1 MQSINTM
8 NTSFEGSPSA
18 VVWRRSTKKPSPI
31 AAWLFGAVTRLDRFG
46 GLYEKARGGGAKEFV
61 ERILA
66 GLEVEGQVVR
76 GSMEQIP
83 REGPLLI
90 VANHPFGGIEGL
102 VLLKLL
108 MQVRPDVK
116 IMANQLLEQLA
127 ELRANMIFVNPFG
140 GGEATA
146 RNVAPLRQCLRWLKQ
161 GGALGMFPAG
171 EVAHF
176 DLKAMKVR
184 ESGWHPSMALL
195 LRHSRASVL
204 PVFFEGANGPL
215 FQVAGLVSPVLRTAL
230 LPREVLSKAGQT
242 IRMRIGKT
250 VPFEK
255 LDSLR
260 NDEEM
265 AHYLRMRVNVLGAEC
280 RRRHGIRLP
289 AWPRR
294 RTEAVA
300 EAVQAERM
308 KVEVKR
314 LPEDQKLV
322 SAGDYQVFIAAAGQI
337 PGVLREI
344 GRLREITF
352 REAGEGTGLNLD
364 LDRFDGFYQHLF
376 VWKQETAEVV
386 GAYRLG
392 LTDKIIPQYGLDGLY
407 TRTLFKYGWEFMAAL
422 DPAIEIGRSFVRK
435 EYQRKHLP
443 LLLLWKGIGRFVAD
457 HPKYHRL
464 FGTVSM
470 SNAYSKTSRDLVAS
484 FYAQENGGKS
494 DAKMVRPRVPVRINR
509 ELMGDVRAGRCRIP
523 DLEALSDMVSEV
535 EADGKG
541 IPVLMRQ
548 YHKLGGRVLACNV
561 DPKFNMA
568 MDAMLEVDLLG
579 ADRRLLELYMGE
591 RTGEYLAFH
600 AEKPVQQARCA

>member
-1 MQSINTM
+1 MGWRNSKLE
-8 NTSFEGSPSA
+8 SSPVA
-18 VVWRRSTKKPSPI
+18 T
-31 AAWLFGAVTRLDRFG
+31 WLFGAVTQLDRLG
-46 GLYEKARGGGAKEFV
+46 GLYEKARGGDAKDFA

-66 GLEVEGQVVR
+66 GLEVEGAVVR
-76 GSMEQIP
+76 GSVEGIP
-83 REGPLLI
+83 REGPLLV

-102 VLLKLL
+102 VLLNLL

-116 IMANQLLEQLA
+116 IMANQMLEQLS
-127 ELRANMIFVNPFG
+127 ELRPNMIFVNPFG
-140 GGEATA
+140 GGEAA
-146 RNVAPLRQCLRWLKQ
+146 AGNVAPLRQCLRWLKQ
-161 GGALGMFPAG
+161 GGALGMFPSG

-176 DLKAMKVR
+176 DIQTMKVR
-184 ESGWHPSMALL
+184 ESGWHPSLALL
-195 LRHSRASVL
+195 LRHSRATVL
-204 PVFFEGANGPL
+204 PVFFEGANGPF
-215 FQVAGLVSPVLRTAL
+215 FQMAGLVSPLLRTAL

-255 LDSLR
+255 LDSFS
-260 NDEEM
+260 NDQEM
-265 AHYLRMRVNVLGAEC
+265 TRYLRMRVNVLGAEC
-280 RRRHGIRLP
+280 KKGPSIRLP
-289 AWPRR
+289 VWSRR
-294 RTEAVA
+294 RSVAVA
-300 EAVQAERM
+300 GAVQAELMSR
-308 KVEVKR
+308 EVSC
-314 LPEDQKLV
+314 LPEAQKLV
-322 SAGDYQVFIAAAGQI
+322 SAGDYQVFIATAGQI

-352 REAGEGTGLNLD
+352 REAGEGTGMNLD
-364 LDRFDGFYQHLF
+364 LDRFDGFYHHLF

-407 TRTLFKYGWEFMAAL
+407 TRTLFKYGWEFMASL

-457 HPKYHRL
+457 QPKYRRL

-470 SNAYSKTSRDLVAS
+470 SNTYSKTSRDLVAS
-484 FYAQENGGKS
+484 FYAQEHGGKGGV
-494 DAKMVRPRVPVRINR
+494 KRVKPKFPVKINR
-509 ELMGDVRAGRCRIP
+509 DLIEDRRWGRCRIP

-535 EADGKG
+535 EPDGKG

-568 MDAMLEVDLLG
+568 MDAMLEVDLIG
-579 ADRRLLELYMGE
+579 ADRRLLELYMGD

-600 AEKPVQQARCA
+600 ADNPVKHARCA